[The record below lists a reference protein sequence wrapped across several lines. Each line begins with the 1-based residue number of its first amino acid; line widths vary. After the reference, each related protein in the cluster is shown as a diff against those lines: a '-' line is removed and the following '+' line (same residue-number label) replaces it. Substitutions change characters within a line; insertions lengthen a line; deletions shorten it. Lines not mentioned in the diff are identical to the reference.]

1 MAANKK
7 DLDMSSRKI
16 LLSFS
21 TLFALAA
28 CQAGNS
34 QAPVTGAP
42 TTVHSQAPVTGT
54 PVVARPVVQYTA
66 PAPGTQLGDGNH
78 RVEEA
83 TSAPNCLVYA
93 SNANTMF
100 FLSGTGVADLQRGA
114 QRLSLVLER
123 TPGGSACPSV
133 HPRTGMPLGKLREP
147 ITFVNGTYTIPL
159 LDRTCT
165 GPVGNFNCVPLPR

>member
-1 MAANKK
+1 MLKSMAAMAANKQEYA
-7 DLDMSSRKI
+7 MRKI
-16 LLSFS
+16 LPN
-21 TLFALAA
+21 FAAVAALGLAA
-28 CQAGNS
+28 CQTGNS
-34 QAPVTGAP
+34 QQQPA
-42 TTVHSQAPVTGT
+42 TGT

-66 PAPGTQLGDGNH
+66 PAAGTQLGDGNH

-83 TSAPNCLVYA
+83 TFAPNCLVYA

-147 ITFVNGTYTIPL
+147 ITFVSGTYTIPL

-165 GPVGNFNCVPLPR
+165 GPVGNFNCVPFPQ